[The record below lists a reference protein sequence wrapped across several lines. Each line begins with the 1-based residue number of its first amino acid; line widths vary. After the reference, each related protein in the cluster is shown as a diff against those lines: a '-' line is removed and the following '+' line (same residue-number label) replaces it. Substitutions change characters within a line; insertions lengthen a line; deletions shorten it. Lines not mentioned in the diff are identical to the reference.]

1 MQLRDVN
8 TTDIGDS
15 IRLGCQA
22 MSRAF
27 NADDADI
34 PYGGAQ
40 VRPEAFLGGSM
51 EGHMP
56 GRLLNAML
64 VAEDAMGLDLDEEVI
79 DKHARAAFFSYSRAP
94 LPLQRIGQH
103 SNGEGD
109 PIELQE
115 HNLREGFHALYAL
128 TAFRKSERAMEL
140 AAASIDL
147 LFDYW
152 VPNEQWDRVR
162 LERDTPVC
170 LRDSGEGTFI
180 QGPARAI
187 GPLVKLYQATGYQ
200 PALDL
205 ATVLKDKA
213 VREFFLDDGSTE
225 RFGSHVHST
234 TCAMSSLAQL
244 AECTGD
250 AGLMERVKRFYDG
263 GLWDLRDQIGWS
275 IEVSSRP
282 TLCRRGEANNT
293 GDIIET
299 ALILGRWGHPE
310 YYADAERMLRSH
322 LLPSQLRDVSFIVEP
337 DNPEGVDGKRAS
349 GAQAARRL
357 WVSGSLRARAAG
369 HLGVEQAAHWLQYR
383 YCRRVR
389 RLAGCGVQGCGAQRW
404 SGALGRYAVRLRD
417 GCPRRAVALYAS
429 ALSGQSQAAGSTA
442 RASAALARWRPIQG
456 RGCRTADLVR
466 RLCGDRAAARGT
478 LDRLCV

>member
-1 MQLRDVN
+1 MVQLRDVN
-8 TTDIGDS
+8 TTDIGDA

-27 NADDADI
+27 NTDDADI

-64 VAEDAMGLDLDEEVI
+64 AAEDAMGLDLDEEVI
-79 DKHARAAFFSYSRAP
+79 DKHAHAAFFSYSRAP

-103 SNGEGD
+103 INGEGD

-152 VPNEQWDRVR
+152 VPKEQWDRVR
-162 LERDTPVC
+162 LERDTPVR
-170 LRDSGEGTFI
+170 LRDSGEATFI

-205 ATVLKDKA
+205 ATALKDKA
-213 VREFFLDDGSTE
+213 VREFFLDDGSFATE

-250 AGLMERVKRFYDG
+250 AELMQRVRRFYDR

-299 ALILGRWGHPE
+299 ALILGRRGHP
-310 YYADAERMLRSH
+310 YC
-322 LLPSQLRDVSFIVEP
+322 
-337 DNPEGVDGKRAS
+337 
-349 GAQAARRL
+349 AAIC
-357 WVSGSLRARAAG
+357 
-369 HLGVEQAAHWLQYR
+369 
-383 YCRRVR
+383 CRRNCAMF
-389 RLAGCGVQGCGAQRW
+389 RLSSNQII
-404 SGALGRYAVRLRD
+404 
-417 GCPRRAVALYAS
+417 PRGWMAS
-429 ALSGQSQAAGSTA
+429 A
-442 RASAALARWRPIQG
+442 R
-456 RGCRTADLVR
+456 
-466 RLCGDRAAARGT
+466 
-478 LDRLCV
+478 

>member
-1 MQLRDVN
+1 MFEERPWYNCSDVN
-8 TTDIGDS
+8 TTDIGDA

-22 MSRAF
+22 MGRAF
-27 NADDADI
+27 NADDADM

-64 VAEDAMGLDLDEEVI
+64 AAEDATGLDLDEEVI

-103 SNGEGD
+103 TKGEGD

-128 TAFRKSERAMEL
+128 AAFCESERAMEL

-162 LERDTPVC
+162 LERDTPVR
-170 LRDSGEGTFI
+170 LRDSGEATFI

-187 GPLVKLYQATGYQ
+187 GPLVKLYQATGYR

-213 VREFFLDDGSTE
+213 VREFFLADGSFATE
-225 RFGSHVHST
+225 RFGLHVHST
-234 TCAMSSLAQL
+234 TCVMSSLAQL
-244 AECTGD
+244 AECT
-250 AGLMERVKRFYDG
+250 
-263 GLWDLRDQIGWS
+263 
-275 IEVSSRP
+275 
-282 TLCRRGEANNT
+282 RR
-293 GDIIET
+293 
-299 ALILGRWGHPE
+299 
-310 YYADAERMLRSH
+310 
-322 LLPSQLRDVSFIVEP
+322 
-337 DNPEGVDGKRAS
+337 
-349 GAQAARRL
+349 
-357 WVSGSLRARAAG
+357 
-369 HLGVEQAAHWLQYR
+369 
-383 YCRRVR
+383 
-389 RLAGCGVQGCGAQRW
+389 
-404 SGALGRYAVRLRD
+404 
-417 GCPRRAVALYAS
+417 RRANAA
-429 ALSGQSQAAGSTA
+429 SQAV
-442 RASAALARWRPIQG
+442 LRWRPVG
-456 RGCRTADLVR
+456 F
-466 RLCGDRAAARGT
+466 ARS
-478 LDRLCV
+478 DRLVH